1 LGRLRRS
8 RGSFWRGPKTNQDLN
23 RQEFGVQDKMCF
35 RRLFWPFGT
44 ELAAVRGDAAQ
55 LEDSEKGAAVKGGL
69 GEEGVAYFED
79 SYF

>member
-1 LGRLRRS
+1 
-8 RGSFWRGPKTNQDLN
+8 
-23 RQEFGVQDKMCF
+23 MCF